1 MNSEYII
8 TIVQYLLIFT
18 VTIFLIILLKL
29 NNSAK
34 KEKRIAKYS
43 LEPLVEDNESVYGKV
58 NSHVKKLTKSI
69 SKLLLKSEFIKKY
82 AKRYDKYIDYTKDND
97 IKPIDLIS
105 NKVLSAV
112 ASFIILFLFECFRGN
127 LISSGDLFIALVFGF
142 FAPNIFYFYSN
153 KQRKKQIEEDLLK
166 AVIIIN
172 NAFKSGRTIVQAVGI
187 VKDELTGPISDE
199 FTKIYFD
206 LSYGLSVE
214 VVFGRFAKRIDSP
227 QASYIASSLTI
238 LNKTG
243 GNIVKVFNSIE
254 KYFFNQ
260 QKLKAELKSLTSAAK
275 AMFKILLFIPVILC
289 MLIFIVNPEYF
300 YPLFTSSLGLV
311 VLFMIIAI
319 YIIYIIVIKKVM
331 SVRMW

>member
-1 MNSEYII
+1 MSEYILSI
-8 TIVQYLLIFT
+8 IQYILIFIAF
-18 VTIFLIILLKL
+18 IFLIVVIRF
-29 NNSAK
+29 NNTTK

-43 LEPLVEDNESVYGKV
+43 LDPLSNDNESIYETIN
-58 NSHVKKLTKSI
+58 NSFRKLTMKI
-69 SKLLLKSEFIKKY
+69 SKILSKSVFITKY
-82 AKRYDKYIDYTKDND
+82 SKRYEKYIDYSND
-97 IKPIDLIS
+97 DDRTSVDLIS
-105 NKVLSAV
+105 IKLITAIIGV
-112 ASFIILFLFECFRGN
+112 IILLVFDIFRGTLVN
-127 LISSGDLFIALVFGF
+127 AGDLFFVLVCGF
-142 FAPNIFYFYSN
+142 FAPNIFYIYNN
-153 KQRKKQIEEDLLK
+153 KLRKKQVEEDLLK

-199 FTKIYFD
+199 FRKIYFD

-260 QKLKAELKSLTSAAK
+260 QKLKAELKSLTAAAK
-275 AMFKILLFIPVILC
+275 AIFKVLLIIPLVLC
-289 MLIFIVNPEYF
+289 LLIFVISPEYF
-300 YPLFTSSLGLV
+300 YPLFTSTTGIIL
-311 VLFMIIAI
+311 LFMIL
-319 YIIYIIVIKKVM
+319 IIYVVYIVVIRKVM
-331 SVRMW
+331 DVRM